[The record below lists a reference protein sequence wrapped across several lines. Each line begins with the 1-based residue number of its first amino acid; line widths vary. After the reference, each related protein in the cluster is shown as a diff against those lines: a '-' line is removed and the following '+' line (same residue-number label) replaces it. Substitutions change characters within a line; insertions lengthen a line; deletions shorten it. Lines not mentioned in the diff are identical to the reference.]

1 MPALDRADD
10 DEPFAA
16 SRHGDVSAELLL
28 LDRMVRFRRE
38 PLQWMHE
45 IALYV
50 SGSGWRS
57 YDNVVGQPCF
67 YAGYTEKIRNT
78 VLRSPIL
85 NAKIRLLTDTKLER
99 EESEGLL
106 AVADLGKSKAERRE
120 VIENSIIGI
129 VNSMIDD
136 MMCKMESKGFIRT
149 AFYFTTQLLTRAYSG
164 VYVSKPEVERLR
176 SIATIAAAKKQSIIF
191 LPRHSSHIDYVTLH
205 LICYRLGLTL
215 PVVVAGDNLNFPAV
229 GNFLQSAGA
238 MWIRRK
244 FDAVNDPLYST
255 TVQAYL
261 DSLLLEGHNVEC
273 FIEGT
278 RSRTGKLLN
287 PKFGILSFLLDS
299 VLSGRIPDA
308 YICPVSLQYDKVI
321 EVDSYVSELMGTPKQ
336 RENLTDFL
344 SASSLLRLNFGRID
358 CRFHEPWSLRD
369 FIDQQAS
376 RQPDS
381 PSSPGSSIDV
391 EAFRPRLIRT
401 LGYRVLSDINKVSV
415 VMPSALVGTVLLTLR
430 GRGVGI
436 AELVRR
442 VDWLCERVR
451 AKEGQVADFHGMPTQ
466 YVVERALEVLG
477 PDLVGVVHGLAEQTY
492 FAADRFQLSFYR
504 NMVIHLFISEA
515 LVAASLYTKVKQGG
529 SSHDQRLTRVQL
541 TSKVNFLSQLFR
553 GEFIFPA
560 GQGLEYNLK
569 KAMNGLIASNTLGV
583 TQSSPDH
590 DEIGLTDEERRNGRE
605 NFDFYCF
612 LIFPFC
618 DAAWLGA
625 VSLLCLVPPHAVSDA
640 HVDLNLALKCAQLL
654 GRTLYHQGEL
664 SYFEAINSQALRNAY
679 TRLEEEEIIVISKP
693 KDSKAPTLVRISDDW
708 MPTRSSTGD
717 ILPEGRLWDFISRIS
732 EYRRE
737 GKGRHDSATVSKRV
751 IPLTSEIGKDLFVGA
766 GQSASQAS
774 APNSHGPR
782 SKRRT
787 KL

>member
-1 MPALDRADD
+1 MTM
-10 DEPFAA
+10 
-16 SRHGDVSAELLL
+16 L
-28 LDRMVRFRRE
+28 LDS
-38 PLQWMHE
+38 H
-45 IALYV
+45 V
-50 SGSGWRS
+50 S
-57 YDNVVGQPCF
+57 F
-67 YAGYTEKIRNT
+67 TGYTERIKST

-85 NAKIRLLTDTKLER
+85 NAKIRLLTDAKLEH

-106 AVADLGKSKAERRE
+106 DVADLGKSKSDRRE
-120 VIENSIIGI
+120 VIESSVIGI

-136 MMCKMESKGFIRT
+136 MMCKMESKAYIRT

-176 SIATIAAAKKQSIIF
+176 EVAAIAAAKKQSIIF

-215 PVVVAGDNLNFPAV
+215 PVVVAGDNLNFPVV
-229 GNFLQSAGA
+229 GSFLQSVGA

-244 FDAVNDPLYST
+244 FDAVQDPLYTT

-261 DSLLLEGHNVEC
+261 DSLLEEGYNVEC

-336 RENLTDFL
+336 RENLSDFL
-344 SASSLLRLNFGRID
+344 SASSLLQLNFGRID
-358 CRFHEPWSLRD
+358 CRFHEPWGLRD
-369 FIDQQAS
+369 FINQQAS
-376 RQPDS
+376 RQPDVTS
-381 PSSPGSSIDV
+381 DPGSSMDV
-391 EAFRPRLIRT
+391 ETLRPRLIRT

-436 AELVRR
+436 SELVRR
-442 VDWLCERVR
+442 VDWLSERVR
-451 AKEGQVADFHGMPTQ
+451 ANEGQVADFHGMPTQ
-466 YVVERALEVLG
+466 HVVERALEVLG
-477 PDLVGVVHGLAEQTY
+477 SELVGVVHGLAEQTY

-515 LVAASLYTKVKQGG
+515 LIAASLYTKVKQGG
-529 SSHDQRLTRVQL
+529 SNHTQRLKQVEL
-541 TSKVNFLSQLFR
+541 TTKVSFLSQIFR

-560 GQGLEYNLK
+560 GQGLQYNLK
-569 KAMNGLIASNTLGV
+569 KAMDSLIASKTLGV
-583 TQSSPDH
+583 TQSDRGH
-590 DEIGLTDEERRNGRE
+590 EEIGLTDEERKNGRE

-625 VSLLCLVPPHAVSDA
+625 VSLLCLVPPDAVSDA
-640 HVDLNLALKCAQLL
+640 SVDFNLALKCAQLL

-679 TRLEEEEIIVISKP
+679 TRLEEEEIIIISKP
-693 KDSKAPTLVRISDDW
+693 KDSKASTIVRISVDW
-708 MPTRSSTGD
+708 MPARSSAGEV
-717 ILPEGRLWDFISRIS
+717 LPEGRLWDFISRIS

-751 IPLTSEIGKDLFVGA
+751 IPLTSEIGKELFVGA
-766 GQSASQAS
+766 AQSTSQTTS
-774 APNSHGPR
+774 LVSHVQR